1 MTDSS
6 DYKAVLLDIEGT
18 VTPIEFVYEVL
29 FPYAQRELQSYLE
42 RHWNNP
48 EVRRDID
55 QIVDHIAQSAR
66 TGDHDLPALVDRD
79 QTNIEA
85 FRSAVIEHITWQ
97 MENDQKLTPLKRL
110 QGRMWRDG
118 YQRGELVAPVFDD
131 VPRAFERWNEA
142 GLPIYIYSSGSV
154 EAQKLL
160 FEHTN
165 HGDLLDYLSGYFDT
179 TTGHKKESDSY
190 AKIATEV
197 DCAPGKILFVTDNLE
212 EARAARTA
220 SMQVAISQRPGN
232 PTLPDHDFPVIESF
246 DPLLEGL

>member
-1 MTDSS
+1 MSDSTD
-6 DYKAVLLDIEGT
+6 YEATLLDIEGT

-42 RHWNNP
+42 RHWNDP
-48 EVRRDID
+48 KVSRDID
-55 QIVDHIAQSAR
+55 ELVDHIAQSAR
-66 TGDHDLPALVDRD
+66 SGDDDLPDLIDRD
-79 QTNIEA
+79 QTNTEA

-118 YQRGELVAPVFDD
+118 YQRGDLVAPVFDD
-131 VPRAFERWNEA
+131 VPPAFEKWNEA

-165 HGDLLDYLSGYFDT
+165 HGDLLDWLSGYFDT
-179 TTGHKKESDSY
+179 TTGHKKEPESY
-190 AKIATEV
+190 DKIAHKIGH
-197 DCAPGKILFVTDNLE
+197 APGEILFVTDNLD
-212 EARAARTA
+212 EARAARGA
-220 SMQVAISQRPGN
+220 GMQAAISQRPGN
-232 PTLPDHDFPVIESF
+232 PTLPEHDFPVIESF
-246 DPLLEGL
+246 DPLLEAL